1 MNLTL
6 TLFITVA
13 ILVVILF
20 ACANQGIKDRKH
32 IKKLEAEIEK
42 YKESVLKYLSE
53 LALIKKDGA
62 EIEHR
67 IEGAESDEEIIDI
80 LDDIISSNNNRV
92 QNNQA

>member
-1 MNLTL
+1 MTLTL
-6 TLFITVA
+6 TLFIAVA

-20 ACANQGIKDRKH
+20 ACANQGIKTRKQ

-42 YKESVLKYLSE
+42 YKESVLKYLTE

-62 EIEHR
+62 EIEQR

-80 LDDIISSNNNRV
+80 LNDIISSNNSRM
-92 QNNQA
+92 